1 MKSAINNYK
10 TTVAGFVIIGIA
22 TYGLFEGKMTNEIAG
37 ALYAGGIGLI
47 ASKDGDKK

>member
-10 TTVAGFVIIGIA
+10 TTVAGFAMIGIA
-22 TYGLFEGKMTNEIAG
+22 AYGLFEGKISGEVFSALCMG
-37 ALYAGGIGLI
+37 AIGLI

>member
-1 MKSAINNYK
+1 MKKILENYK

-37 ALYAGGIGLI
+37 ALFAGAIGLI

>member
-10 TTVAGFVIIGIA
+10 TTVAGFGMIA
-22 TYGLFEGKMTNEIAG
+22 IAAYGLLEGKLTGEVFSALCIA
-37 ALYAGGIGLI
+37 GIGLI